1 MKIGSTL
8 SAVAGAIAVAL
19 MPAMASAGVIG
30 GVNLAPE
37 YDYGEFFWV
46 ADHHDFKV
54 VLTGNPFPAT
64 EMGAV
69 ARDLLPAMQAAKP
82 RPALTFAYDVAV
94 EKDQPDYRLVM
105 VFDAADDLGSAEV
118 CRGESRFKPGR
129 PGLFKA
135 YVVYCRNDQ
144 AMSET
149 TAWTPASSAAD
160 PRVERLF
167 REMFMVVF
175 PDSHAVKPNVGDGN
189 PR

>member
-1 MKIGSTL
+1 MSIRTKI
-8 SAVAGAIAVAL
+8 AAAIAGLAL
-19 MPAMASAGVIG
+19 MPLSASAGVIG
-30 GVNLAPE
+30 GTHYDTK

-54 VLTGNPFPAT
+54 VLAGNPFPAS

-82 RPALTFAYDVAV
+82 RPALTFAYDVAP
-94 EKDQPDYRLVM
+94 EKDQPDYRVVM

-118 CRGESRFKPGR
+118 CRGDSRFKPGK

-135 YVVYCRNDQ
+135 YVVYCRSDQ
-144 AMSET
+144 VLTEA
-149 TAWTPASSAAD
+149 TAWTPASNPSD
-160 PRVERLF
+160 PRIERLF
-167 REMFMVVF
+167 RELFMVVF

-189 PR
+189 RN